1 MKTSTKILITLIVW
15 IAATAITWGEMALM
29 LLVVK
34 WIGVKFNFFN
44 WSVLLTIIVMF
55 FKGIFKSKS
64 KSKSKKEKE
73 FLP

>member
-1 MKTSTKILITLIVW
+1 MKTSTKIFITLIVW
-15 IAATAITWGEMALM
+15 ALATAITWGEMALV
-29 LLVVK
+29 LLVIK

>member
-15 IAATAITWGEMALM
+15 VLAIAITWGEMALI

-34 WIGVKFNFFN
+34 WIGVKFNFFK

-55 FKGIFKSKS
+55 LRGIFKSNSRK
-64 KSKSKKEKE
+64 
-73 FLP
+73 

>member
-15 IAATAITWGEMALM
+15 IAATAITWGEIALI

-34 WIGVKFNFFN
+34 WAGVKFSFFK
-44 WSVLLTIIVMF
+44 WSVLLTAIVML

-64 KSKSKKEKE
+64 KSKSKK
-73 FLP
+73 

>member
-15 IAATAITWGEMALM
+15 VLAIAITWGEMALI

-34 WIGVKFNFFN
+34 WIGVKFNFFK

-55 FKGIFKSKS
+55 LKGIFKSNSRK
-64 KSKSKKEKE
+64 
-73 FLP
+73 

>member
-15 IAATAITWGEMALM
+15 VLATVITWGEMALI

-34 WIGVKFNFFN
+34 WIGVKFNFFK

-55 FKGIFKSKS
+55 IKGIFKSKS
-64 KSKSKKEKE
+64 KK
-73 FLP
+73 

>member
-15 IAATAITWGEMALM
+15 VLAIAITWGEMALI

-34 WIGVKFNFFN
+34 WIGVKFNFFK

-55 FKGIFKSKS
+55 LKGIFKSN
-64 KSKSKKEKE
+64 SKK
-73 FLP
+73 

>member
-15 IAATAITWGEMALM
+15 IAATAITWGEVALI

-34 WIGVKFNFFN
+34 WAGLQFSFFK
-44 WSVLLTIIVMF
+44 WSVLLTVILMF

-64 KSKSKKEKE
+64 KK
-73 FLP
+73 

>member
-15 IAATAITWGEMALM
+15 IAAIAITWGEMALI

-44 WSVLLTIIVMF
+44 WSVILTIIVMF
-55 FKGIFKSKS
+55 LKGILKSN
-64 KSKSKKEKE
+64 SKK
-73 FLP
+73 

>member
-15 IAATAITWGEMALM
+15 VLATAITWGEMALI

-44 WSVLLTIIVMF
+44 WSVILTVIVMF
-55 FKGIFKSKS
+55 LKGIFKSKS
-64 KSKSKKEKE
+64 KSKSKSKKKI
-73 FLP
+73 LP